1 MANINDLS
9 RVISDQLALYSGAL
23 QEDINKAAE
32 EVTKNAVNELR
43 ENSPKRPDGGRYA
56 RGWRVTKQN
65 GRYIINNRVYQLTH
79 LLEKGHATRNG
90 GRTRAIPHI
99 GPVEL
104 ETIRAFE
111 RKVREAAR
119 G

>member
-9 RVISDQLALYSGAL
+9 RIISDQLSLYSGAL
-23 QEDINKAAE
+23 QEDIDKAAE

-43 ENSPKRPDGGRYA
+43 EKSPKRPGGGRYA

-65 GRYIINNRVYQLTH
+65 GRYVINNRIYQLTH

-90 GRTRAIPHI
+90 GRTRPIRHI
-99 GPVEL
+99 EPVES